1 MMTRQEKLSD
11 FFRQYA
17 LVSLGPEPEKL
28 ADFYDTSFLAA
39 GPRGGAAF
47 KNDESFLA
55 WLREVHTFNVRSGM
69 TSMTVGTVAE
79 TPVSAEYS
87 LVTVEWATTF
97 SRRAIPRFGSVF
109 RTSFASP
116 GTAGRSLRTSRTT
129 TRRTRCAV
137 TGSYEGD
144 RAFVTIARYHLR
156 VVG

>member
-39 GPRGGAAF
+39 GPKGGAAF

-97 SRRAIPRFGSVF
+97 QQTGDSPVRCSISYLLRECGDSWKVAAYISHDDQEDAMRRHG
-109 RTSFASP
+109 
-116 GTAGRSLRTSRTT
+116 L
-129 TRRTRCAV
+129 
-137 TGSYEGD
+137 
-144 RAFVTIARYHLR
+144 L
-156 VVG
+156 